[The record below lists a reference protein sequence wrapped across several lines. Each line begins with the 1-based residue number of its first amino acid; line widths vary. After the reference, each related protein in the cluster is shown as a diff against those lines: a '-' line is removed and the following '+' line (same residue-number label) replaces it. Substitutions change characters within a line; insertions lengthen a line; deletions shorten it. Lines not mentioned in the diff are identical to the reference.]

1 VKRQTNRTI
10 AISLGLGVC
19 LGLCLSLYLP
29 VSRRRL
35 DPQPVISL
43 RIEDRNGVL
52 LREVLSDEGGRCRW
66 ISLRDI
72 SPLLL
77 KATIA
82 AEDRYY
88 FSHPG
93 VNPYAVVRAFIQNLK
108 SRRVVSGAST
118 ITQQVIRNIYHFR
131 RNIPAKVEE
140 AWLAVRL
147 EHTLTK
153 DEILVQYLNRVS
165 YGNQAFGVEAAAR
178 LYFDKPSEDLS
189 LAEAAFLAALP
200 RSPSELNPYRN
211 YAAAA
216 KRQKDVLRR
225 MLDLKFIDQASF
237 ERARAEA
244 LSLSSIKEK
253 FRAPHFCDYVLENLP
268 AEARRRIAVIR
279 TTLDYGLQEKAE
291 VLLRAHLGVLEL
303 KNITNGAVLVLDNRT
318 AEILA
323 MVGSRDF
330 FDEERSGQVNGALS
344 LRQPG
349 STLKPLTYA
358 LALERGMTAATILDD
373 VPTPFAT
380 RAGSYMPE
388 NYDEKFHGR
397 IRLRSALASSYNVPA
412 VEVLQTLGP
421 DLLYRRLRDLG
432 FANLRG
438 SPGFYGVGLT
448 LGNGE
453 VTLLELV
460 RAYAALA
467 RGGIACRERSVL
479 AVIHKGRG
487 KSGAF
492 QESGAERIFSPQAA
506 FIITHILADKDARI
520 PTFGYLSPLNF
531 PFPAAAKTGTSK
543 DFRDNWTVGYTP
555 RHTAGVWVGNFDGMP
570 MQNVSGVSGAG
581 PIFRDIMLLLAAGRS
596 DAFEEPRDIVHARIC
611 PLSGELPSPRCPSTI
626 DEVFIRGSEPL
637 ARCSLIHAP
646 DQKPPSFLVRG
657 LRPVPN
663 ELTIV
668 VPQEGDVYKIDS
680 ILRRDFQAIQ
690 LKADVPLD
698 TGIRAVEWWINGRSV
713 GAREFPHALSWN
725 LKPGSYTIQAR
736 ARTDSRK
743 FESRPVRITVLS

>member
-1 VKRQTNRTI
+1 VRRQTRRAI

-35 DPQPVISL
+35 DAQPVISL

-66 ISLRDI
+66 VSLRDI

-93 VNPYAVVRAFIQNLK
+93 VNPYAVVRAFVQNLR

-131 RNIPAKVEE
+131 RNVLAKVKE

-147 EHTLTK
+147 ERTLTK
-153 DEILVQYLNRVS
+153 DEILVQYLNRIS

-211 YAAAA
+211 CAAAG
-216 KRQKDVLRR
+216 KRQNEVLRK
-225 MLDLKFIDQASF
+225 MFDLKFIDRASF
-237 ERARAEA
+237 ERARAES
-244 LSLSSIKEK
+244 LSLSSEKEK
-253 FRAPHFCDYVLENLP
+253 FRAPHFCDFILENLP
-268 AEARRRIAVIR
+268 AEARRGLAVIR
-279 TTLDYGLQEKAE
+279 TTLDYGLQEKVE
-291 VLLRAHLGVLEL
+291 VQLRVHLGALEA
-303 KNITNGAVLVLDNRT
+303 KRITNGAVLVLDNRT
-318 AEILA
+318 GEILA

-330 FDEERSGQVNGALS
+330 FDGERSGQVNGALS

-380 RAGSYMPE
+380 STGSYMPE
-388 NYDEKFHGR
+388 NYDEKYHGR
-397 IRLRSALASSYNVPA
+397 IRLRSALASSYNIPA

-421 DLLYRRLRDLG
+421 DLLYLRLRELG
-432 FANLRG
+432 FANLHG

-467 RGGIACRERSVL
+467 RGGIASREKSVL
-479 AVIHKGRG
+479 AVIHNGRA
-487 KSGAF
+487 KTAAP
-492 QESGAERIFSPQAA
+492 QESSSNRVFSPQAA

-555 RHTAGVWVGNFDGMP
+555 RHTVGVWAGNFDGTP
-570 MQNVSGVSGAG
+570 MENVSGVSGAG
-581 PIFRDIMLLLAAGRS
+581 PVFRDIMLLLAAGRS

-611 PLSGELPSPRCPSTI
+611 PLSGELPSPRCPSAI
-626 DEVFIRGSEPL
+626 DEVFIRGTEPL
-637 ARCSLIHAP
+637 AQCSLTHGP
-646 DQKPPSFLVRG
+646 DQKPPSRLVPGVGSAR
-657 LRPVPN
+657 N
-663 ELTIV
+663 ELMIV
-668 VPQEGDVYKIDS
+668 MPQEGDVYKIDP

-698 TGIRAVEWWINGRSV
+698 SGIRSVEWWVNGRSI

-725 LKPGSYTIQAR
+725 LKPGSYTIKAR
-736 ARTDSRK
+736 ALAGGRK